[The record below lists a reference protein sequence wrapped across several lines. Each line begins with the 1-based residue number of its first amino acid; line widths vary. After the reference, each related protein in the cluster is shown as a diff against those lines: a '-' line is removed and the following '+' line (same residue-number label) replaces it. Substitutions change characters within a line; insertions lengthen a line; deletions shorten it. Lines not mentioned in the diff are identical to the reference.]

1 MNIFIYEKQ
10 IIQKDINK
18 YVCMYIYINIF
29 IYEKWNLYI
38 TSISISS
45 PDLHGFVTAHSAV
58 RGSAGSA
65 VRSVTTVQALQVL
78 GPNHGWGPWFE
89 SLFFFKKTPETNK
102 NPALFCGFWKPLW
115 LRTCSIYENW
125 DATSPGEPMGQV
137 KHRILPETD
146 VLPCFRSSWY
156 IDIFR
161 TYWMSGWW
169 FGTRIL
175 WLSTQLGIIIPTD
188 FHIFQRGRYTTNQ
201 VYMYIYIYT
210 RIYIYI
216 YNYIYIQYTHI
227 YHPGNLIIA
236 RENDICRK

>member
-1 MNIFIYEKQ
+1 MK
-10 IIQKDINK
+10 NK
-18 YVCMYIYINIF
+18 SSRKTSTNMYVCIYINIF

-146 VLPCFRSSWY
+146 VLPVSGPADILIYLEPTECLVGGLEHEFYDFPLSW
-156 IDIFR
+156 
-161 TYWMSGWW
+161 
-169 FGTRIL
+169 
-175 WLSTQLGIIIPTD
+175 
-188 FHIFQRGRYTTNQ
+188 
-201 VYMYIYIYT
+201 
-210 RIYIYI
+210 
-216 YNYIYIQYTHI
+216 
-227 YHPGNLIIA
+227 
-236 RENDICRK
+236 E